1 MPLVQLSVSW
11 AMQPPATSVLL
22 QCMYTRNFP
31 LNSREKEVFILS
43 AKSIAIALSA
53 LMLLTMGGGLNIF
66 FLDQLIDI
74 SITYG
79 PFYFWVVMMGIGAL
93 LVTIPFV
100 MIIIHGLKFLN
111 PINIFNATIQIFI
124 AICFGVSEAK
134 MGDPF
139 WVIALALPILALY
152 LMNTPSYKSFITFYY
167 ELAQSRRKH
176 RRQMKNISK

>member
-22 QCMYTRNFP
+22 QCVYTRNFP

-53 LMLLTMGGGLNIF
+53 IMLLTMGGGLNIF
-66 FLDQLIDI
+66 FLDQLTDI

-93 LVTIPFV
+93 
-100 MIIIHGLKFLN
+100 
-111 PINIFNATIQIFI
+111 
-124 AICFGVSEAK
+124 FGNDSIWDDHYSWFKVSK
-134 MGDPF
+134 SNQYFQCHDTDFHCDMF
-139 WVIALALPILALY
+139 WGFRSKNGRPILGDSPCSPHSCSLFDEYTFLQMLY
-152 LMNTPSYKSFITFYY
+152 NL
-167 ELAQSRRKH
+167 LL
-176 RRQMKNISK
+176 